1 MQEIIEFL
9 NVNIVYM
16 VMGLI
21 SISFLFLILIIIL
34 FVKNRKL
41 KKRYNEFMKGSEVD
55 IETLLRESIEKSA
68 DIQDSYKYIRDS
80 IDSIQTQLKN
90 CVQKVGIVRYNA
102 VSGVGSDLCFAVALL
117 DEEDTG
123 VVINGIYTRDGSYT
137 YAKEVTLGSS
147 KHILSD
153 EEKEAIQKAQ
163 EIL

>member
-1 MQEIIEFL
+1 MQEIIDFL
-9 NVNIVYM
+9 SANMVYM
-16 VMGLI
+16 IIGLI
-21 SISFLFLILIIIL
+21 ATSFLFLILIIIL
-34 FVKNRKL
+34 FAKNRKL
-41 KKRYNEFMKGSEVD
+41 KNRYNEFMKGSEVD
-55 IETLLRESIEKSA
+55 IETLLRESIERSA

-153 EEKEAIQKAQ
+153 EEKEAIKRAQ
-163 EIL
+163 EII

>member
-1 MQEIIEFL
+1 M
-9 NVNIVYM
+9 VYM
-16 VMGLI
+16 IIGLI
-21 SISFLFLILIIIL
+21 ATSFLFLILIIIL
-34 FVKNRKL
+34 FAKNRKL
-41 KKRYNEFMKGSEVD
+41 KNRYNEFMKGSEVD
-55 IETLLRESIEKSA
+55 IETLLRESIERSA

-153 EEKEAIQKAQ
+153 EEKEAIKRAQ
-163 EIL
+163 EII

>member
-1 MQEIIEFL
+1 MQEIIDFL
-9 NVNIVYM
+9 SANMVYM
-16 VMGLI
+16 IIGLI
-21 SISFLFLILIIIL
+21 ATSFLFLTLIIIL
-34 FVKNRKL
+34 FAKNRKL
-41 KKRYNEFMKGSEVD
+41 KNRYNEFMKGSEVD
-55 IETLLRESIEKSA
+55 IETLLRESIERSA

-153 EEKEAIQKAQ
+153 EEKEAIKRAQ
-163 EIL
+163 EII